1 MAGSKLDGA
10 GIAKMNTLEDAFS
23 QLQRVHAL
31 VEQMGMAV
39 RSEKPTQA
47 YGMQIRRAATPL
59 VGQLKAQFGMIADQV
74 SGLILV
80 ATRGGPDKV
89 KLRTLREAVA
99 QIRTQLELSQNK
111 VKELHSMEESEEKAE
126 EEAG

>member
-10 GIAKMNTLEDAFS
+10 GVAKMHTLEDAFS

-39 RSEKPTQA
+39 RSEKPTQVF
-47 YGMQIRRAATPL
+47 GMQIRRAATPL
-59 VGQLKAQFGMIADQV
+59 VGQLKAQFGMVADLV

-80 ATRGGPDKV
+80 ATRGGPDKP
-89 KLRTLREAVA
+89 KLRALREAVA
-99 QIRTQLELSQNK
+99 QIRTQLELAQNK
-111 VKELHSMEESEEKAE
+111 VKELHSTEEKGDDAP
-126 EEAG
+126 AA